1 MDRKLIPLNL
11 FGTVQ
16 GNFKEKNNFCSKY
29 GSAIKNRLKLSPFLI
44 FLWEMTKTQ
53 KLTNNYYDKLIL
65 MVSLFYTN
73 DIVTNS
79 YSVVTV

>member
-44 FLWEMTKTQ
+44 FLWEMTKTPKVDQ
-53 KLTNNYYDKLIL
+53 
-65 MVSLFYTN
+65 
-73 DIVTNS
+73 
-79 YSVVTV
+79 